1 MRSVAA
7 RAWWRYGVLF
17 PSLAAIALLMMLPI
31 LWLVVTSLKPEA
43 EIYRFPPSWLPVPF
57 TLDNYAT
64 VLGSSMPGY
73 FLNSIIVAVGTIVLT
88 LFIAM
93 HAGYAVSRFQFRGK
107 NVFLFLLMASHMVP
121 GVANLVPV
129 YLLAG
134 KAGLLDTYAVLI
146 IVYSMWQ
153 TPLVVWLI
161 QGFLE
166 SVPTT
171 LDHAAMVDGYSR
183 VGALYKVVLPLSKP
197 GLAASAIVVFVYAWN
212 EFIMALTLTSRDDMR
227 LAQVGLKYYISQ
239 FGIQWGELAA
249 AVILSIIP
257 VVLLFVLLQRWFV
270 YGLTSGA
277 LKG

>member
-1 MRSVAA
+1 
-7 RAWWRYGVLF
+7 
-17 PSLAAIALLMMLPI
+17 
-31 LWLVVTSLKPEA
+31 
-43 EIYRFPPSWLPVPF
+43 
-57 TLDNYAT
+57 
-64 VLGSSMPGY
+64 
-73 FLNSIIVAVGTIVLT
+73 
-88 LFIAM
+88 
-93 HAGYAVSRFQFRGK
+93 
-107 NVFLFLLMASHMVP
+107 
-121 GVANLVPV
+121 
-129 YLLAG
+129 
-134 KAGLLDTYAVLI
+134 
-146 IVYSMWQ
+146 MWQ

-183 VGALYKVVLPLSKP
+183 LGALYKVVLPLSKP

-212 EFIMALTLTSRDDMR
+212 EFIMALTLTSGDDMR

-257 VVLLFVLLQRWFV
+257 VVLLFVFLQRWFV

-277 LKG
+277 MKG